1 MKRGKRQKRSIR
13 SNFIIL
19 AGVITLSCVIALVA
33 VICKGSF
40 SFAGYHADGHD
51 YSDVI
56 RKGVG
61 GSNPRV
67 VDMAMLGAHDAFS
80 SRISASSAIDPAED
94 EGSIVR
100 NKTVSLLA
108 NGLII
113 RLSKAQLGDA
123 VEMAASGVRY
133 FDVRLSNID
142 GEWHT
147 KHALVSDTLSY
158 YLADLIH
165 FLNDNPGEFIIFD
178 MQHVYLGD
186 SSYDELFSYLSA
198 FKADGHCLLDY
209 VNFDPSSI
217 DLSDLG
223 YNDVTMNGTCAGV
236 VILAKTPPTPALRYH
251 YERGSG
257 DPGTSVAIRSVWHN
271 TSSTEKMLAGIR
283 AEYEALINNSSHKDM
298 FCVNQAQKTGVYE
311 GSDIVST
318 LAGWSLI
325 DLANEFNPVL
335 VSQDDFDLWLN
346 VMPIFMVDY
355 AISSHGQFNQKAN
368 DAMIAHNLRLAHAD

>member
-1 MKRGKRQKRSIR
+1 MKHRIRRGHGIR
-13 SNFIIL
+13 TFFIIL
-19 AGVITLSCVIALVA
+19 AVIIAMVA
-33 VICKGSF
+33 VIGKGSF
-40 SFAGYHADGHD
+40 SFAGYHADDRD

-61 GSNPRV
+61 GGNPRI

-80 SRISASSAIDPAED
+80 SRISASSEIDPAED

-123 VEMAASGVRY
+123 AEMATNGVRY
-133 FDVRLSNID
+133 FDVRLSNIN

-158 YLADLIH
+158 CLTGLIR
-165 FLNDNPGEFIIFD
+165 FLNDNPGEFIVFD

-186 SSYDELFSYLSA
+186 SSYDELFGYLSA

-217 DLSDLG
+217 DLGDLG
-223 YNDVTMNGTCAGV
+223 YNDVTVNGTRAGV

-257 DPGTSVAIRSVWHN
+257 DPGDSVAIRSVWHN

-283 AEYEALINNSSHKDM
+283 AEYESLIGDSSQKDM
-298 FCVNQAQKTGVYE
+298 FRVNQAQKTGVYE

-318 LAGWSLI
+318 LAGWSLV
-325 DLANEFNPVL
+325 DLANRFNPVL
-335 VSQDDFDLWLN
+335 VSQGDFESWLN
-346 VMPIFMVDY
+346 VMPIFMVDN
-355 AISSHGQFNQKAN
+355 ATSSHEQFNQRAN
-368 DAMIAHNLRLAHAD
+368 DAMIAHNRKPAHAD